1 MKNRFYFMLKA
12 LFVLEILTFL
22 TLSLNDVLKF
32 RTIIE
37 FESYWIVICLAFIY
51 LIINLRN

>member
-1 MKNRFYFMLKA
+1 MKNPFYFMLKA

-37 FESYWIVICLAFIY
+37 FESYWIVICLSFIY